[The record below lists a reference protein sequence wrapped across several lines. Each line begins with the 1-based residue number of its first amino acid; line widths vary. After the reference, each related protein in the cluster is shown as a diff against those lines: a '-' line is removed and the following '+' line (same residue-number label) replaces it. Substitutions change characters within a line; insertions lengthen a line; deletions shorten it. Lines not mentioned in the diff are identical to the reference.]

1 MFNMFKSQTSLDLTP
16 RNCLA
21 VSLIYCMSADGE
33 IDPEEIGHLMSVLG
47 RNATRQQLE
56 SAVKYARSTQPAQF
70 LADAAQRLRPD
81 QRLCII
87 LNMIDSAMAD
97 GEAEAGEQQLIMQ
110 FAQAFGLSE
119 NDLTPY
125 FRRWWRR
132 TTGRCWTGE
141 GGASALS
148 D

>member
-16 RNCLA
+16 RACLA

-33 IDPEEIGHLMSVLG
+33 IDPEEVGHLMSVLG
-47 RNATRQQLE
+47 RKATRQSLDA
-56 SAVKYARSTQPAQF
+56 AVRYARSTQPAQF
-70 LADAAQRLRPD
+70 LADAAPRLGPD
-81 QRLCII
+81 QKLCIL

-97 GEAEAGEQQLIMQ
+97 GEAEAGEQRLIMQ

-125 FRRWWRR
+125 FK
-132 TTGRCWTGE
+132 
-141 GGASALS
+141 ALVAKN
-148 D
+148 DRAVLDR